1 MGSDT
6 RRSGYMLRSA
16 LTAGLNSMG
25 VDIDFVG
32 VISTPAVAHITKTKG
47 ADAGI
52 MISASHNPAKDNGLK
67 VFGPNGYKLPDE
79 TEAEIERLMDDYLE
93 ITKNAIAGDEVGR
106 FKYAEDE
113 YFLYRDHLLSCVK
126 AIFLEWK

>member
-1 MGSDT
+1 
-6 RRSGYMLRSA
+6 
-16 LTAGLNSMG
+16 
-25 VDIDFVG
+25 
-32 VISTPAVAHITKTKG
+32 
-47 ADAGI
+47 

-126 AIFLEWK
+126 GDFSGMKIIVDQLMVQLTG